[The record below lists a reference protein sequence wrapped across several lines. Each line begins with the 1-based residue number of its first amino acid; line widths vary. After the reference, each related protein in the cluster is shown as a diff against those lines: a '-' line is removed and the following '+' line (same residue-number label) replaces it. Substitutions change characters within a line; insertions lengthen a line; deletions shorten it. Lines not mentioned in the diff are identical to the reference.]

1 MEVRS
6 MSDLSRFRSA
16 LSGVGVTPATPF
28 TEDLSR
34 PDLAA
39 LIENLTFLVDEGVR
53 LLYVAG
59 NSGEVAS
66 LSADEWTAVVETAVE
81 TVGDRA
87 VVAAGVGHE
96 YPVAIE
102 LARRAAELGVAGILA
117 MPRQQP
123 YVASAGLVDY
133 WQTIIEH
140 AGLPAVVYSRGLPE
154 ANDLA
159 RLLDHELVVGCKYS
173 NRDISGFANTVAD
186 DQSGVAW
193 TCGIAERYAPFFYM
207 AGAVGFTSGLANFAP
222 RIALGLHAALAEGDW
237 KQALELRAACVPI
250 EEIRARRGDAYNV
263 GAVKVGLDAVG
274 LTGGGVRPPLA
285 VLDPESAA
293 EAAAEARRLHDYA
306 EVAE

>member
-16 LSGVGVTPATPF
+16 LTGVGVTPATPF
-28 TEDLSR
+28 TRDLSR
-34 PDLAA
+34 PDLEA
-39 LIENLTFLVDEGVR
+39 LSENLAFLVGEGVG

-59 NSGEVAS
+59 NTGEVAS
-66 LSADEWTAVVETAVE
+66 LSADEWTEVVE

-87 VVAAGVGHE
+87 VVAVGIGHE

-102 LARRAAELGVAGILA
+102 LARRAATLGVDGILA

-123 YVASAGLVDY
+123 YVASDGLVDY
-133 WQTIIEH
+133 WQSIIEH
-140 AGLPAVVYSRGLPE
+140 AGLPAVVYSRGMPE
-154 ANDLA
+154 PADLA

-173 NRDISGFANTVAD
+173 NRDISGFASTVAD
-186 DQSGVAW
+186 DRSGVAW
-193 TCGIAERYAPFFYM
+193 TCGIAERYAPFFHL

-222 RIALGLHAALAEGDW
+222 RVALGMHAALTNGDW
-237 KQALELRAACVPI
+237 KQALELRSACVPI

-263 GAVKVGLDAVG
+263 GAVKVGMDAVG
-274 LTGGGVRPPLA
+274 LAGGGVRPPLA
-285 VLDPESAA
+285 RLDPESAA
-293 EAAAEARRLHDYA
+293 EAAGEARRLNDLA